1 VSHVADIASGPSRV
15 LERFLPGRA
24 GLPLVAAT
32 CLHMNFPMV
41 GFGKERWTS
50 FYRNSVGPRS
60 LIILYIPVVCF
71 SYLEYGSDI
80 ILQFLSDRID
90 ISCPL
95 FLIMHVEYASP
106 PRIRSGYGYNAWIYS
121 SGIYP

>member
-1 VSHVADIASGPSRV
+1 VSHFADIASGPSRV

-32 CLHMNFPMV
+32 CLHKNLPIV
-41 GFGKERWTS
+41 GLGKERWS
-50 FYRNSVGPRS
+50 ALYRISVGPRG
-60 LIILYIPVVCF
+60 LIILYIPVSCL
-71 SYLEYGSDI
+71 SYLAYGSNM

-90 ISCPL
+90 IFSPL
-95 FLIMHVEYASP
+95 CLIMHLEYASP
-106 PRIRSGYGYNAWIYS
+106 ARIRSGYGYNSCIYS